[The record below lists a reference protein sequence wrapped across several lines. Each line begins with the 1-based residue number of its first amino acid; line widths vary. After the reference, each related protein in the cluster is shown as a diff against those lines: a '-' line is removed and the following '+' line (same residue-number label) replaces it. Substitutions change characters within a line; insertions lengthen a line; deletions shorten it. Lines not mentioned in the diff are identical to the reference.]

1 MWDFKGEDRSQQD
14 LAVDKR
20 ANIEKITEDDGHLE
34 KMIEQDRAVALS
46 RSTKVSKPVAS
57 AKMSTKK

>member
-1 MWDFKGEDRSQQD
+1 MKGEDRSQQD

-34 KMIEQDRAVALS
+34 KMIEQDRAIAES
-46 RSTKVSKPVAS
+46 RSTKAAKPVAS
-57 AKMSTKK
+57 SKISTKK